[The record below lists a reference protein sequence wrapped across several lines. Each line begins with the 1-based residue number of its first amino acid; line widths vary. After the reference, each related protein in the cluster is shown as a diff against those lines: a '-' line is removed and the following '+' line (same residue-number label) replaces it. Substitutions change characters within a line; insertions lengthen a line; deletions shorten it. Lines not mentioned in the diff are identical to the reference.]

1 MNENLTYIERLI
13 NYLKQ
18 YRQIYGDTIYID
30 QTILLQ
36 SNISNKETNNFSDNK
51 QEVFTENENILIN
64 DLDLFENED
73 TLKECK
79 SLGEFKHLISGCQ
92 K

>member
-36 SNISNKETNNFSDNK
+36 SNIK
-51 QEVFTENENILIN
+51 
-64 DLDLFENED
+64 
-73 TLKECK
+73 
-79 SLGEFKHLISGCQ
+79 
-92 K
+92 